1 MSKEILMLATDTEL
15 FEEVRRA
22 LKNENTH
29 MVNTNSITDLEKTV
43 KSTDIEVL
51 VLDLDTL
58 PIENRFIRNLKKQ
71 QPAMTIIGL
80 SDRSFHPELKEAMRK
95 HIYACLCKPID
106 PDELVYWINSI
117 VENSVDSQNVPP

>member
-1 MSKEILMLATDTEL
+1 MSKEILMLASDTEL
-15 FEEVRRA
+15 TDEVQKA
-22 LKNENTH
+22 LKDKKIN
-29 MVNTNSITDLEKTV
+29 MVMGNSLNDLEKALKV
-43 KSTDIEVL
+43 TDIEVL
-51 VLDLDTL
+51 VLDLDSVD
-58 PIENRFIRNLKKQ
+58 IENRFIRNLKKQ

-117 VENSVDSQNVPP
+117 VENGVDSQNMPP

>member
-1 MSKEILMLATDTEL
+1 MSKEILMLASDTEL
-15 FEEVRRA
+15 TEEVQKA
-22 LKNENTH
+22 LKDKKIN
-29 MVNTNSITDLEKTV
+29 MVMANSLNDLEKAL
-43 KSTDIEVL
+43 KGTDIEVL
-51 VLDLDTL
+51 VLDLDTVD
-58 PIENRFIRNLKKQ
+58 IENRFIRNLKKQ

-117 VENSVDSQNVPP
+117 VENGVDSQNMPP